1 MEDSFNGFF
10 KQKRKELRQNKD
22 TNCIKE
28 KGSNVYARKNDSGN
42 KLEVLDFSGKM
53 EELASLPRR
62 STVSPRKNYSRH
74 IQ

>member
-22 TNCIKE
+22 TTSIKE
-28 KGSNVYARKNDSGN
+28 KGSKVYARKNDSGN
-42 KLEVLDFSGKM
+42 KLEVLDFSAKI
-53 EELASLPRR
+53 EDFNNLPRR